1 MIRQVLM
8 VGADNKGLSHTKI
21 SKQVKID
28 EEKVKNNFHVGEIHE
43 VTLHLVSNVLSIC
56 VSWHDHE

>member
-1 MIRQVLM
+1 M
-8 VGADNKGLSHTKI
+8 
-21 SKQVKID
+21 D
-28 EEKVKNNFHVGEIHE
+28 EEKLKKKFHVGEIHE

>member
-8 VGADNKGLSHTKI
+8 VGADNKGLSCSKI
-21 SKQVKID
+21 TKQVKID
-28 EEKVKNNFHVGEIHE
+28 EKKMKNNFHVGEIHE
-43 VTLHLVSNVLSIC
+43 VTLHLVSNLLSIC

>member
-1 MIRQVLM
+1 M